1 VAFTALAVVTIV
13 QWRSRRHR
21 SQWAWAA
28 ATFAVIGGVELL
40 ARAVPQHPDTSLEKI
55 LQRIDIAA
63 LVVFPYLLFRFARA
77 FASRRRPRL
86 DLYVG
91 SLTALLVI
99 WTLALPSVPASGE
112 PRPAWFVAYIV
123 VFVVHWTFLSIVVSR
138 RMWRAGRGQPS
149 VARRRMRM
157 LATASTLITVALIA
171 AAFGSDPDSAATIVS
186 GSIALGSAIAFWLG
200 LAPPEVIRI
209 AWRRPEQERLAQAIE
224 SLVTLAT
231 SQEEVAARVLE
242 PMAQIVGARAVAIR
256 NENGEVVGLH
266 GVPGEASDALD
277 VRVAGGSLALWTSP
291 YAPFFGS
298 EELQLLRTLG
308 ALTGVALDRVRLFSA
323 ERESRVALERA
334 NEVMNDFVALAAHEL
349 RTPVTAIHGFVRTL
363 NHLGDRLS
371 PAQRAELSEALEH
384 QSLRMARL
392 VEQLLD
398 LSRLDAEVIEIV
410 PQPFNVRSR
419 VEEIV
424 EAAAAGHEE
433 AVEIAVAGDLEA
445 VVDPTAFE
453 RIVGNLITNALRY
466 GQPPVIVTAER
477 TDRHLRVFVEDR
489 GRGVSPDFVPSLFER
504 FARSDESRSSVG
516 GTGLGL
522 AIARSYARA
531 HSGDLL
537 YVDAVP
543 QGARFELVIPS
554 QQ

>member
-1 VAFTALAVVTIV
+1 VAFTALAVVTIAH
-13 QWRSRRHR
+13 WRSR
-21 SQWAWAA
+21 QDGQAAWAA

-40 ARAVPQHPDTSLEKI
+40 ARAVPQHPDTLVEKA

-91 SLTALLVI
+91 SLTTLLVI
-99 WTLALPSVPASGE
+99 WTFALPSVPAAGE
-112 PRPAWFVAYIV
+112 PRPAWFLAYVV
-123 VFVVHWTFLSIVVSR
+123 VFVVHWTFLSVVVSWR
-138 RMWRAGRGQPS
+138 LWRAGRRQPS

-157 LATASTLITVALIA
+157 LAAASTLITVALIA

-186 GSIALGSAIAFWLG
+186 GSIALASAIAFWLG

-209 AWRRPEQERLAQAIE
+209 AWRRPEQERLARAIE

-231 SQEEVAARVLE
+231 SQEQVTARVLE

-256 NENGEVVGLH
+256 NEAGEVVGIH
-266 GVPGEASDALD
+266 GAPGEDADALE
-277 VRVAGGSLALWTSP
+277 VSVAGGSLALWTSP
-291 YAPFFGS
+291 YAPFFGT

-308 ALTGVALDRVRLFSA
+308 ALTGVALDRVRLFAA
-323 ERESRVALERA
+323 EHEARLAFERA

-349 RTPVTAIHGFVRTL
+349 RTPVTAIHGSVRTL

-371 PAQRAELSEALEH
+371 PTQRAELSEALE
-384 QSLRMARL
+384 QQTLRMVRL

-398 LSRLDAEVIEIV
+398 LSRLDADVIEIV
-410 PQPFNVRSR
+410 PQRFNVRRR

-424 EAAAAGHEE
+424 EAAAAGQEE
-433 AVEIAVAGDLEA
+433 IVEIAVANDLEA
-445 VVDPTAFE
+445 AADPTAFE
-453 RIVGNLITNALRY
+453 RILGNLVTNALRY

-489 GRGVSPDFVPSLFER
+489 GRGVSPEFVPSLFER
-504 FARSDESRSSVG
+504 FARSDESRGSVG

-537 YVDAVP
+537 YVDAIP
-543 QGARFELVIPS
+543 HGARFELVLPS